1 MNRTRN
7 QRKRANKQAS
17 NTVMTLPQSVKYV
30 MPDKFRTRLQYWKA
44 ISFNNALPTPQY
56 FIPSN
61 AFDVD
66 PALASTALPGFSE
79 FASFYSHYR
88 VLGAKI
94 TLEMS
99 TTSTVAPVMLTCIAT
114 NRIQTAVSIT
124 DFVHWRSNPHGFS
137 RTLAPTGGPMM
148 TVSRYFSTEAV
159 YGSKE
164 VLYESEFASAVTTGP
179 VNNWYVYVVNYQFP
193 STGSNTYVNITIE
206 PDIEFFER
214 KVLLN

>member
-1 MNRTRN
+1 M
-7 QRKRANKQAS
+7 RKSRQQQARKPEPS
-17 NTVMTLPQSVKYV
+17 PQVMELPRSIKYV

-44 ISFNNALPTPQY
+44 ISFSNATPTPQY

-61 AFDVD
+61 AYDID
-66 PALASTALPGFSE
+66 PLLASTAMPGFAE

-88 VLGAKI
+88 VLGARVSI
-94 TLEMS
+94 EAS
-99 TTSTVAPVMLTCIAT
+99 TTSTVAPVMLTVLAT
-114 NRIQTAVSIT
+114 NRIQTALSIT

-137 RTLAPTGGPMM
+137 KTLAPTGGPM
-148 TVSRYFSTEAV
+148 VRHQRNYSTEQI

-164 VLYESEFASAVTTGP
+164 VLYESEFAADVTTSP
-179 VNNWYVYVVNYQFP
+179 VNNWYLYIVNYMFP
-193 STGSNTYVNITIE
+193 STSSNTYVNITIE